1 MRRRLLCVTCTYAAE
16 SGSSKERLIM
26 LTQTP
31 DADAKHGF
39 FKRAADLLRKLLA
52 KGEIRGS
59 IAAKD
64 GAEEVPCHELKKTL
78 AALEELWNPKPAPSF
93 IAPAAAAPLP
103 RPGDHRFSS
112 HEQGKSRWRD
122 LSPISSP
129 EPKRPPPWHI
139 GMTPKFTK
147 AVSKVD
153 RKLQGRILEAL
164 TTITEAPTTTHGDT
178 IKPLSGGFQ
187 GCWRYRI
194 GDFRLIYS
202 PNQTSGNIMILDFAN
217 RGAVYGD

>member
-1 MRRRLLCVTCTYAAE
+1 
-16 SGSSKERLIM
+16 
-26 LTQTP
+26 
-31 DADAKHGF
+31 
-39 FKRAADLLRKLLA
+39 
-52 KGEIRGS
+52 
-59 IAAKD
+59 
-64 GAEEVPCHELKKTL
+64 
-78 AALEELWNPKPAPSF
+78 
-93 IAPAAAAPLP
+93 
-103 RPGDHRFSS
+103 
-112 HEQGKSRWRD
+112 
-122 LSPISSP
+122 
-129 EPKRPPPWHI
+129 
-139 GMTPKFTK
+139 MTPKFTK